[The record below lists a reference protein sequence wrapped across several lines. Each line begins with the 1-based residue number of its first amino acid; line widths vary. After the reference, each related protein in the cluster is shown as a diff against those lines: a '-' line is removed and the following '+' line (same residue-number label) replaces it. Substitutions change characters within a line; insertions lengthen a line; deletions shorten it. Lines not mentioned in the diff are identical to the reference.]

1 MSNSSMVSH
10 INRSPNF
17 SSRNGRKITKITP
30 HHVSGVVSVETLGNI
45 FAPTARQASS
55 NYGIGNDGRVGL
67 YVDEANRAWTS
78 SSYENDSRAV
88 TIEVSNSSMG
98 GDWPVSE
105 AAWNTLVNLCVDI
118 CKRNDIPKL
127 VWTGGPDGTLT
138 MHKMFA
144 NTDCPGP
151 YLERRMPE
159 LARQVNAILAGTQKA
174 PTSPAAPST
183 PSAPPTTNPTNVG
196 VYSIWMQAMSGGRVL
211 PVVHNNND
219 NAGVDAPMTYLS
231 AWTNPGTLKCQAR
244 TEKSG
249 WLPALVNPSNINDLV
264 NGAIGDGSPITGI
277 RMYYNS
283 PNGNKAVHYRVK
295 VEGGGWLPWMIDHK
309 DTGGSRDDF
318 AGNGKRIQRIE
329 AFIGGLG

>member
-10 INRSPNF
+10 VNLSPNF

-30 HHVSGVVSVETLGNI
+30 HHVSGVTSVETLGNI
-45 FAPTARQASS
+45 FKPTARQASS

-67 YVDEANRAWTS
+67 YVDEGNRAWTS

-118 CKRNDIPKL
+118 CKRNGIPKL

-159 LARQVNAILAGTQKA
+159 LAKQVNAILAGTQKA
-174 PTSPAAPST
+174 PTTPTAPST
-183 PSAPPTTNPTNVG
+183 PSTNKPTNASG
-196 VYSIWMQAMSGGRVL
+196 YNIWMQAMSAGGKVW

-244 TEKSG
+244 TEKGG
-249 WLPALVNPSNINDLV
+249 WLPELINPSDIGDLV

-283 PNGNKAVHYRVK
+283 PNGDKAVHYRVK
-295 VEGGGWLPWMIDHK
+295 TEGSGWLPWMIDHK
-309 DTGGSRDDF
+309 DTGGSKDNF

-329 AFIGGLG
+329 AYIGGLS